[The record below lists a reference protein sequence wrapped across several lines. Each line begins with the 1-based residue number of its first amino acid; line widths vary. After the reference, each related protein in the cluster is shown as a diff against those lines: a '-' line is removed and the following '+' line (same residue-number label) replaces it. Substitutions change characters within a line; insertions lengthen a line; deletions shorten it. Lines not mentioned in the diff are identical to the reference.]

1 LKKRVV
7 PRLTMS
13 TEKFCLRWNDFETN
27 ISSAFREIRE
37 DKDFFDVT
45 LACDN
50 EQIQAHKVILSACS
64 PFFRTILRRNQ
75 HSNPLLYLKGVRFTD
90 LTSVLNFMY
99 HGEVNVAQEELNSF
113 LAVAEELKVKG
124 LTQGPTTGPPPPS
137 PSPQSNHSR
146 KSSSFV
152 EPSSREPT
160 APPKRPRP
168 SLPQQPPPSSRVEA
182 DVEVQEV
189 EQPIVKSEPVA
200 HHYQVPEQ
208 SVATYQGGE
217 AGYGEE
223 DYGAYEDESAYDG
236 AVQLT
241 DTTKDYQD
249 LQDPEELYQFVGK
262 STEVPGTYSCS
273 ICKDF
278 KASRRGLVRN
288 HVESIHFRGVFR
300 YHCDFCDKDF
310 QGRNALAVHNSSLH
324 PTRPKPFPAQV
335 DVISSFPKI
344 PNLF

>member
-1 LKKRVV
+1 M
-7 PRLTMS
+7 TS
-13 TEKFCLRWNDFETN
+13 AEKFCLRWNDFESN
-27 ISSAFREIRE
+27 VSVAFRELRE
-37 DKDFFDVT
+37 EKDFFDVT
-45 LACDN
+45 LACEDS
-50 EQIQAHKVILSACS
+50 QVSAHKVILSACS

-137 PSPQSNHSR
+137 PSPQSNQSR

-168 SLPQQPPPSSRVEA
+168 SLPQPPPPSSKVEA

-217 AGYGEE
+217 AGYGED
-223 DYGAYEDESAYDG
+223 DYGAYEDDSAYDG

-241 DTTKDYQD
+241 DTTKGKKILPTLLCANPFYYA
-249 LQDPEELYQFVGK
+249 LEEV
-262 STEVPGTYSCS
+262 
-273 ICKDF
+273 
-278 KASRRGLVRN
+278 
-288 HVESIHFRGVFR
+288 
-300 YHCDFCDKDF
+300 
-310 QGRNALAVHNSSLH
+310 SLE
-324 PTRPKPFPAQV
+324 T
-335 DVISSFPKI
+335 
-344 PNLF
+344 

>member
-1 LKKRVV
+1 
-7 PRLTMS
+7 M
-13 TEKFCLRWNDFETN
+13 TEKFCLRWNDFENN
-27 ISSAFREIRE
+27 ISVAFRELRE

-45 LACDN
+45 LACDD

-64 PFFRTILRRNQ
+64 PFFKTILRRNQ
-75 HSNPLLYLKGVRFTD
+75 HANPLLWLRGVKFSD
-90 LTSVLNFMY
+90 LQSVLNFMY

-124 LTQGPTTGPPPPS
+124 LTQGHSAVAPPAPATQ
-137 PSPQSNHSR
+137 QSNQPR
-146 KSSSFV
+146 KSNSFLQ
-152 EPSSREPT
+152 PSHRDLP

-168 SLPQQPPPSSRVEA
+168 SLQQQQTSSRVEA

-189 EQPIVKSEPVA
+189 TQPVVKSEPAA
-200 HHYQVPEQ
+200 HYPVPEH
-208 SVATYQGGE
+208 SVATYQGE
-217 AGYGEE
+217 EDGYGEE

-236 AVQLT
+236 AVELT
-241 DTTKDYQD
+241 GTAKDYQD
-249 LQDPEELYQFVGK
+249 LQDPEELYQFVGRNE
-262 STEVPGTYSCS
+262 EVPGTYACS

-300 YHCDFCDKDF
+300 YHCDVCDKDF

-324 PTRPKPFPAQV
+324 PTRPKAFPAQV
-335 DVISSFPKI
+335 DVISTFPKI
-344 PNLF
+344 PHLF

>member
-1 LKKRVV
+1 
-7 PRLTMS
+7 MS

-137 PSPQSNHSR
+137 SSPQSNHSR
-146 KSSSFV
+146 KSSGFV

-160 APPKRPRP
+160 VPPKRPRP

-223 DYGAYEDESAYDG
+223 DYGAYEDETAYEG

-241 DTTKDYQD
+241 DTTK
-249 LQDPEELYQFVGK
+249 GK
-262 STEVPGTYSCS
+262 NILPILSCAARGFCRLLETSSTGKHFRSFQSYNFLFGGGGFDE
-273 ICKDF
+273 IF
-278 KASRRGLVRN
+278 KRAFLCRRG
-288 HVESIHFRGVFR
+288 G
-300 YHCDFCDKDF
+300 
-310 QGRNALAVHNSSLH
+310 Q
-324 PTRPKPFPAQV
+324 
-335 DVISSFPKI
+335 
-344 PNLF
+344 

>member
-1 LKKRVV
+1 MKKRLV

-137 PSPQSNHSR
+137 PTPQSNQGR

-160 APPKRPRP
+160 VPPKRPRP

-208 SVATYQGGE
+208 SVATYQEGE

-223 DYGAYEDESAYDG
+223 DYGAYEDESAYEG

-241 DTTKDYQD
+241 DTTKGKNILPILLCANPFYYA
-249 LQDPEELYQFVGK
+249 LEEVSIK
-262 STEVPGTYSCS
+262 S
-273 ICKDF
+273 
-278 KASRRGLVRN
+278 
-288 HVESIHFRGVFR
+288 
-300 YHCDFCDKDF
+300 
-310 QGRNALAVHNSSLH
+310 
-324 PTRPKPFPAQV
+324 
-335 DVISSFPKI
+335 
-344 PNLF
+344 

>member
-1 LKKRVV
+1 MKKRVV
-7 PRLTMS
+7 PILTMS

-99 HGEVNVAQEELNSF
+99 YGEVNVAQEELNSF

-137 PSPQSNHSR
+137 PSPQSNQSR

-160 APPKRPRP
+160 VPPKRPRP

-241 DTTKDYQD
+241 DTTK
-249 LQDPEELYQFVGK
+249 GK
-262 STEVPGTYSCS
+262 
-273 ICKDF
+273 
-278 KASRRGLVRN
+278 
-288 HVESIHFRGVFR
+288 
-300 YHCDFCDKDF
+300 
-310 QGRNALAVHNSSLH
+310 Q
-324 PTRPKPFPAQV
+324 
-335 DVISSFPKI
+335 
-344 PNLF
+344 

>member
-137 PSPQSNHSR
+137 PSPQSNQSR

-152 EPSSREPT
+152 EPSSREPN

-168 SLPQQPPPSSRVEA
+168 SLPQQPTPSSRVEA

-208 SVATYQGGE
+208 SVATYQEGE

-241 DTTKDYQD
+241 DTTKGV
-249 LQDPEELYQFVGK
+249 EAR
-262 STEVPGTYSCS
+262 EVLAEYLKQNEDNQYECT
-273 ICKDF
+273 ICGAKN
-278 KASRRGLVRN
+278 RQRPNVLN
-288 HVESIHFRGVFR
+288 HVESVHFPGSFLYDCHLCGKQFSSKNSRNVHVSR
-300 YHCDFCDKDF
+300 NHKDRPRDFLRC
-310 QGRNALAVHNSSLH
+310 
-324 PTRPKPFPAQV
+324 
-335 DVISSFPKI
+335 
-344 PNLF
+344 

>member
-7 PRLTMS
+7 PILTMS

-137 PSPQSNHSR
+137 PSPQSNQSR

-160 APPKRPRP
+160 VPPKRPRP
-168 SLPQQPPPSSRVEA
+168 SLPPPSARVET

-189 EQPIVKSEPVA
+189 EQQPIVKSEPVA

-217 AGYGEE
+217 AGYGED

-241 DTTKDYQD
+241 DTTKG
-249 LQDPEELYQFVGK
+249 VG
-262 STEVPGTYSCS
+262 SEADFEAFFSSNSGQVEQGAWSCFLCGKITQHS
-273 ICKDF
+273 GNMRQHF
-278 KASRRGLVRN
+278 EAHHFSLPVGLVQCRMCNKIFKTRHSLATHMSKN
-288 HVESIHFRGVFR
+288 HRDANR
-300 YHCDFCDKDF
+300 Y
-310 QGRNALAVHNSSLH
+310 
-324 PTRPKPFPAQV
+324 
-335 DVISSFPKI
+335 
-344 PNLF
+344 

>member
-1 LKKRVV
+1 MNKRVV

-137 PSPQSNHSR
+137 PSPQSNQSR

-160 APPKRPRP
+160 VPPKRPRP
-168 SLPQQPPPSSRVEA
+168 SLPPPSSRVET

-189 EQPIVKSEPVA
+189 EQQPIVKSEPVA

-217 AGYGEE
+217 AGYGED
-223 DYGAYEDESAYDG
+223 DYGAYEDDSAYDG

-241 DTTKDYQD
+241 DTTKGKNTLPTLLCALRKPILLCSGRGFCRD
-249 LQDPEELYQFVGK
+249 LKHRKTLCLFQ
-262 STEVPGTYSCS
+262 SCNFLFGGGGFDE
-273 ICKDF
+273 IF
-278 KASRRGLVRN
+278 KRAFLCRRGGQ
-288 HVESIHFRGVFR
+288 RG
-300 YHCDFCDKDF
+300 
-310 QGRNALAVHNSSLH
+310 
-324 PTRPKPFPAQV
+324 
-335 DVISSFPKI
+335 
-344 PNLF
+344 

>member
-137 PSPQSNHSR
+137 PSPQSNQSR

-152 EPSSREPT
+152 EPSSREPN

-168 SLPQQPPPSSRVEA
+168 SLPQQPTPSSRVEA

-208 SVATYQGGE
+208 SVATYQEGE

-241 DTTKDYQD
+241 DTTKGFEYGIDDPKVPED
-249 LQDPEELYQFVGK
+249 LLAYCIKE
-262 STEVPGTYSCS
+262 PGETKWTCAICS
-273 ICKDF
+273 IF
-278 KASRRGLVRN
+278 SHNGRGQVRN
-288 HVESIHFRGVFR
+288 HVESKHFPNVFE
-300 YHCDFCDKDF
+300 YHCKICFKTCSTKK
-310 QGRNALAVHNSSLH
+310 GLEVHISEKHRNQAL
-324 PTRPKPFPAQV
+324 
-335 DVISSFPKI
+335 
-344 PNLF
+344 